1 MYSSQQMYGSQQYGS
16 REAARYEQLSMGQ
29 SVSQVTDHD
38 LYGSGMLYASGASV
52 EVAKGYGNRHSSSV
66 VMHASLPTRHSHLPL
81 CPALV
86 YDSNAWV

>member
-1 MYSSQQMYGSQQYGS
+1 MYGSQQYGS
-16 REAARYEQLSMGQ
+16 REAARYEHLSMGQ
-29 SVSQVTDHD
+29 SVSQVTDRD

-52 EVAKGYGNRHSSSV
+52 EVAKGYGNSHSPSV
-66 VMHASLPTRHSHLPL
+66 VMHASPPTRHSHLPL